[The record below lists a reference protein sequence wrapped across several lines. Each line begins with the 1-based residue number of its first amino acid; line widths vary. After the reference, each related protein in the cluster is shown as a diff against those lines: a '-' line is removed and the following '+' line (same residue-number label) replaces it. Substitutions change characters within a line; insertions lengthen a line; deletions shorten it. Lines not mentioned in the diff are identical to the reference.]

1 MSTII
6 MELFKILTSFFA
18 RDNLNT
24 LLTLSLYLTKL
35 ILKWYKGI
43 DRCGSFKKIYDRMS
57 TIIMELFKIL
67 TSFFARD
74 NLNTLLTLS
83 LYLTKL
89 ILKWYKG
96 IDRCG
101 SFKTIY

>member
-43 DRCGSFKKIYDRMS
+43 DI
-57 TIIMELFKIL
+57 
-67 TSFFARD
+67 
-74 NLNTLLTLS
+74 
-83 LYLTKL
+83 
-89 ILKWYKG
+89 
-96 IDRCG
+96 CG
-101 SFKTIY
+101 SFKTMD